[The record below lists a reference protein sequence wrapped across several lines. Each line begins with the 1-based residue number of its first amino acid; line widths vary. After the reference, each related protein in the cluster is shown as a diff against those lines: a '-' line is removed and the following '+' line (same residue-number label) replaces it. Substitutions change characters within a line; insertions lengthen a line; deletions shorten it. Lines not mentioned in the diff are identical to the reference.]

1 MDESVHTSRHICY
14 NGKNYSYIDF
24 ESWVDLMRFL
34 HKITLLLSAL
44 VIISSFIQFV
54 VFDSFFLSTTNSL
67 LLTTNEKAA
76 VNLAEQ
82 LWLYFQNTGVSLKTI
97 AANARIRQDQ
107 ELLNEARK
115 LIPEVDMILILD
127 KQGTISRV
135 SGNTSDVSVVNLS
148 ERDYFQQ
155 AIKGKTYISGVFTSL
170 RDRKVIA
177 IATPIVEN
185 GTVSGVVVGICR
197 LHGNVLSSM
206 FDNKSFGRGG
216 FITIL
221 DNEGIVVFHADKER
235 IGKRGVIADSLKG
248 VSGAKIMKNYSGAD
262 QYIGYSKVPEL
273 NWTVSVI
280 TPTAEIAQTRKIMI
294 YEMLA
299 VTLLA
304 ILVIIIIGTYTVRRY
319 TKPLVKLM
327 EGFSSIEKGSY
338 KQITSDGYA
347 AEFNVMIQV
356 YNDTIR
362 KLEEVHTTLEG
373 AADLDEL
380 TKVYNRRSFEKMLDI
395 IHAEIEA
402 HSLKHVGMM
411 VLDVDY
417 FKQINDSQGHV
428 GGDEILKNLAAV
440 IAAVVGARSVFR
452 FGGDE
457 FAVILRNST
466 DELIA
471 AMAEDIRSRS
481 EQVLNGYTVS
491 IGTAVYPKD
500 AVSVSDL
507 LVLADKALYI
517 SKESRNKVTAYENN

>member
-1 MDESVHTSRHICY
+1 
-14 NGKNYSYIDF
+14 
-24 ESWVDLMRFL
+24 MRFL

-97 AANARIRQDQ
+97 AANVRIRQDQ
-107 ELLNEARK
+107 ELLDEARK
-115 LIPEVDMILILD
+115 LTPEVDMILILD
-127 KQGTISRV
+127 KQGTISQV
-135 SGNTSDVSVVNLS
+135 SGNTTDISVENLS

-155 AIKGKTYISGVFTSL
+155 AIKGKTYISGVFTSR

-185 GTVSGVVVGICR
+185 GTISGVVVGICR
-197 LHGNVLSSM
+197 LHGNILSSM

-235 IGKRGVIADSLKG
+235 IGKRGVIADSFQG

-280 TPTAEIAQTRKIMI
+280 TPTVEIAQTRKIMI

-299 VTLLA
+299 VTMLA
-304 ILVIIIIGTYTVRRY
+304 ILVIIIIGSYTVRRY
-319 TKPLVKLM
+319 TKPLDKLI
-327 EGFSSIEKGSY
+327 EGFSSIGKGGY
-338 KQITSDGYA
+338 KQITADGYA
-347 AEFNVMIQV
+347 TEFNMMIQV

-395 IHAEIEA
+395 IHSEIEA
-402 HSLKHVGMM
+402 HSLSHVGMM

-440 IAAVVGARSVFR
+440 IESVVGARSVFR

-457 FAVILRNST
+457 FAVVLRNST

-491 IGTAVYPKD
+491 IGTAVYPKN
-500 AVSVSDL
+500 AASVSDL
-507 LVLADKALYI
+507 LVLADKALYT
-517 SKESRNKVTAYENN
+517 SKKSRNKVTAYENN